1 MGSESLFLKFGT
13 LFDFVG
19 YKQLN
24 KTIMNGLIWL
34 TFALNGLLQINDAM
48 QTGNTDSK
56 NSIYRKVENS
66 AFQTGEKITY
76 VLHYGILNAGEATLE
91 VKKTDKKINGR
102 KVLHVVGTGR
112 SISAFDLFYKVRDTY
127 ESYIDEESIIP
138 WTFVRRVNEGGYKI
152 NQDYSFDHPKKKV
165 DNGTGKKFDVPTNVQ
180 DMISAFYYAR
190 TMDFSKAK
198 TGDIFTINL
207 FYDDT
212 NFPLKIKY
220 MGKETVSIRMGKY
233 KCMKFIPVVEKGRVF
248 KSEEDLTVW
257 ISDDKNQIPILAK
270 AKIMVGSIKMEV
282 QEYSG
287 LASPIS
293 KVKK

>member
-1 MGSESLFLKFGT
+1 
-13 LFDFVG
+13 
-19 YKQLN
+19 
-24 KTIMNGLIWL
+24 MNGLIWL
-34 TFALNGLLQINDAM
+34 TFAFNGLLQINDAM
-48 QTGNTDSK
+48 QTGDADPKTPV
-56 NSIYRKVENS
+56 YRKVDNS
-66 AFQTGEKITY
+66 AFQLGEKITY
-76 VLHYGILNAGEATLE
+76 VLHYGIVNAGEATLE
-91 VKKTDKKINGR
+91 VKKTDKKVNGR
-102 KVLHVVGTGR
+102 KMLHLVGTGK
-112 SISAFDLFYKVRDTY
+112 SVSAFDFFYKVRDTY

-165 DNGTGKKFDVPTNVQ
+165 DNGEGKKFDIPSNVQ

-198 TGDIFTINL
+198 EGDIFTINV
-207 FYDDT
+207 FYDNT

-220 MGKETVSIRMGKY
+220 MGKETVSIRMGKF

-287 LASPIS
+287 LASPIA
-293 KVKK
+293 KVKKK